1 MLEEATRGLDT
12 AAAAAAAAA
21 VSALLY
27 TDTISNT
34 IN

>member
-12 AAAAAAAAA
+12 AAAAA